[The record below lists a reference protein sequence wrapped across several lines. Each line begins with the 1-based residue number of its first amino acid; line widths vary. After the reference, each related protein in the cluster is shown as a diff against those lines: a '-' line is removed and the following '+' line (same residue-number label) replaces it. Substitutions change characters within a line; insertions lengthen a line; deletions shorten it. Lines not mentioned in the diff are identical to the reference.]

1 MRIDGIE
8 VVEGAHITISNV
20 LESQFTRLRTQVIM
34 SESVKETTMKI
45 TVPNQK
51 PRAREVNAVL
61 VSKRCERHQDARRPN
76 RAQQKQNFLKA
87 MND

>member
-1 MRIDGIE
+1 
-8 VVEGAHITISNV
+8 
-20 LESQFTRLRTQVIM
+20 
-34 SESVKETTMKI
+34 MKI
-45 TVPNQK
+45 SVPVQK
-51 PRAREVNAVL
+51 PRAKDVNAIL